1 MVDTCIRSCV
11 GGKKM
16 EVKGMDSC
24 DRNSLRWPRSV
35 RGRRVRGY
43 PTERDMSEANS
54 TAAHKQQQTHSDWLR
69 VKRGQGKPVFV
80 LDRMKVGFVQIEL
93 CQSRDV

>member
-24 DRNSLRWPRSV
+24 DRNSLRWRSV

-54 TAAHKQQQTHSDWLR
+54 TAAHKQQQTHSDRLR

-80 LDRMKVGFVQIEL
+80 LDRIKVGFVQIEL

>member
-1 MVDTCIRSCV
+1 MAFRS
-11 GGKKM
+11 GTEGKRIPK
-16 EVKGMDSC
+16 
-24 DRNSLRWPRSV
+24 
-35 RGRRVRGY
+35 
-43 PTERDMSEANS
+43 SEANS
-54 TAAHKQQQTHSDWLR
+54 TAAHKQQQTHSDRLR